1 MRNTLRRI
9 AFGVLTTGMVATM
22 AMGATT
28 TAASASVAAP
38 STVATAQHH
47 HGLFWPIVR
56 IGDRGPRV
64 VKIQFLLNQHGIRVK
79 VDGRF
84 DFKTKLAVKFFQ
96 KRHHIFPSGVVNG
109 RTWEKLIVTVRKGSF
124 GPAVAA
130 AQFELRFVYGYK
142 FVKVDGKF
150 GQQTL
155 WAVRLFQ
162 RRFHIFPVDGVVG
175 PRTWNALVIHEH

>member
-22 AMGATT
+22 AMGAST
-28 TAASASVAAP
+28 TAASAATSARTTAAVAD
-38 STVATAQHH
+38 HH
-47 HGLFWPIVR
+47 IGLIWPVVR
-56 IGDRGPRV
+56 LGDRGPRV

-96 KRHHIFPSGVVNG
+96 KRHRIFPSGIVG
-109 RTWEKLIVTVRKGSF
+109 ARTWEALIVTVRKGSF

-130 AQFELRFVYGYK
+130 VQFELRFVYGYK

-162 RRFHIFPVDGVVG
+162 KRFHIFPDGVVG

>member
-38 STVATAQHH
+38 STVAAAQHH
-47 HGLFWPIVR
+47 KLIWPVVR

-64 VKIQFLLNQHGIRVK
+64 VKIQFLLNQHGIHVK
-79 VDGRF
+79 VTGKF

-96 KRHHIFPSGVVNG
+96 KKHGIFPSGIVG
-109 RTWEKLIVTVRKGSF
+109 ARTWECLIVTVRKGSF

-162 RRFHIFPVDGVVG
+162 KRFHIFPDGVVG

>member
-22 AMGATT
+22 AMGAST
-28 TAASASVAAP
+28 TAASASVSARSTAA
-38 STVATAQHH
+38 VADHH
-47 HGLFWPIVR
+47 MKLIWPVVR
-56 IGDRGPRV
+56 LGDRGPRV
-64 VKIQFLLNQHGIRVK
+64 IKVQLLLNQHGIRVK

-96 KRHHIFPSGVVNG
+96 KRHGIFPSGIVTA
-109 RTWEKLIVTVRKGSF
+109 RTWEALIVTVRKGSF

-130 AQFELRFVYGYK
+130 VQFELRFVYGYK

-162 RRFHIFPVDGVVG
+162 KRFHLFPDGVVG
-175 PRTWNALVIHEH
+175 PRTWNALVIHEK

>member
-38 STVATAQHH
+38 STVAAAQHH
-47 HGLFWPIVR
+47 KLIWPVVR

-64 VKIQFLLNQHGIRVK
+64 VKIQYLLNQHGIRVK
-79 VDGRF
+79 VTGKF

-96 KRHHIFPSGVVNG
+96 KKHHIFPSGIVG
-109 RTWEKLIVTVRKGSF
+109 ARTWECLIVTVRKGSF

-130 AQFELRFVYGYK
+130 VQFELRFVYGYK

-162 RRFHIFPVDGVVG
+162 KRFHIFPDGVVG

>member
-22 AMGATT
+22 AMGAST
-28 TAASASVAAP
+28 TAASAAVSART
-38 STVATAQHH
+38 TVATSSHH
-47 HGLFWPIVR
+47 KLFWPIVR
-56 IGDRGPRV
+56 KGDHGPRV
-64 VKIQFLLNQHGIRVK
+64 VKIEFLLNQHGIKVK

-84 DFKTKLAVKFFQ
+84 GRQTERAVKFFQ
-96 KRHHIFPSGVVNG
+96 KTHGIFPSGIVAA
-109 RTWEKLIVTVRKGSF
+109 RTWERLIVTVRKGSF

-130 AQFELRFVYGYK
+130 VQFELRFVYGYK

-162 RRFHIFPVDGVVG
+162 KRFHIFPDGVVG
-175 PRTWNALVIHEH
+175 PRTWNALVVHEH